1 MSTLPVARWE
11 EAMKRLLSCIA
22 VGGLLCAGLYLVG
35 CEKPTPTGSA
45 TGSTT
50 DSAASFGRFEGE
62 VVASWDN
69 DGRNMTLRQP
79 FAYVDPQNRLWQAPA
94 GAVVNGASIP
104 YGFWS
109 LIGGPFE
116 GRYRNASVVHDIGC
130 HEMTAPW
137 QDVHRMFYEACRC
150 GGVDESR
157 AKMMYY
163 AVYHFGPRWEV
174 VEESQVETTTMA
186 NGQLGQREVMVP
198 TVVRIDPPPPTTE
211 EVEQATAMIAEENPA
226 PAVIEQ
232 TNREALR
239 RRPRPGGY
247 GAGGYNK
254 KPAGGP
260 NGFSSARPTDG
271 QPTWQRPN
279 DRPAWNGAAGNGERR
294 PGSGPSQFAGEGAR
308 PRPSPGQWNGA
319 PARNLQPGHYLA
331 AQQPAPSPQETEW
344 AEGLVKQHWER
355 QTGEQRPA
363 QYNVARTERG
373 YSVQVE
379 YLQLDGQG
387 QAIANTGGSTLRLSR
402 DGRVMEMINR

>member
-1 MSTLPVARWE
+1 
-11 EAMKRLLSCIA
+11 MKSSLGCVA
-22 VGGLLCAGLYLVG
+22 VGGWLFAGLFLVG
-35 CEKPTPTGSA
+35 CETSTPTGAA
-45 TGSTT
+45 TGSTSG
-50 DSAASFGRFEGE
+50 SAGANFGRFEGE
-62 VVASWDN
+62 VVAAWDS

-79 FAYVDPQNRLWQAPA
+79 FTYIDPQNRPWQAPA

-130 HEMTAPW
+130 HEMTASW
-137 QDVHRMFYEACRC
+137 KDVHRMFYEACRC
-150 GGVDESR
+150 GGVDESQ

-174 VEESQVETTTMA
+174 VEESQLQTTTMA
-186 NGQLGQREVMVP
+186 DGQLAQREVMVP
-198 TVVRIDPPPPTTE
+198 TVVRIDPPPPTSE
-211 EVEQATAMIAEENPA
+211 EVKLATDMIAAENPA

-232 TNREALR
+232 TNRETLR

-247 GAGGYNK
+247 GAAGSGSYGSGGYSK
-254 KPAGGP
+254 KPGGP
-260 NGFSSARPTDG
+260 NGSARPADG

-279 DRPAWNGAAGNGERR
+279 NAPAWNGTAGNGERR
-294 PGSGPSQFAGEGAR
+294 PGGPNQFATEGAR
-308 PRPSPGQWNGA
+308 PRPAPGQGNGD

-331 AQQPAPSPQETEW
+331 AQQPAPSQQETEW
-344 AEGLVKQHWER
+344 AEGLVRQHLER

-373 YSVQVE
+373 YRVQVD

-387 QAIANTGGSTLRLSR
+387 QAIANTGGSTLRLGR
-402 DGRVMEMINR
+402 DGRVLEMINRY